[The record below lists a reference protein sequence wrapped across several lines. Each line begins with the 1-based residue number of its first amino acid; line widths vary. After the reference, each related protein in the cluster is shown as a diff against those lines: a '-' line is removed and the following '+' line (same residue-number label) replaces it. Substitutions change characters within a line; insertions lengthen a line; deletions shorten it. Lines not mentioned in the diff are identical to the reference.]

1 MKTNLKV
8 YNKAKVRAKHLRA
21 KKKSETIKTKMPKN
35 NENLFNR
42 KRKTETNKNPIANDD
57 DKFV

>member
-21 KKKSETIKTKMPKN
+21 KKKSETIKTKTPKN
-35 NENLFNR
+35 TETYFNR
-42 KRKTETNKNPIANDD
+42 K
-57 DKFV
+57 

>member
-1 MKTNLKV
+1 
-8 YNKAKVRAKHLRA
+8 
-21 KKKSETIKTKMPKN
+21 MPKN

-42 KRKTETNKNPIANDD
+42 KRNTETNKNPIANDD